1 MGTHSVPLNNDIKHA
16 GGAYHK
22 ATQPTQPTHP
32 THLSVTMLFLYTTI
46 SLQMNE

>member
-32 THLSVTMLFLYTTI
+32 THRSFFTPPFPCK
-46 SLQMNE
+46 

>member
-22 ATQPTQPTHP
+22 ATQPTPSP
-32 THLSVTMLFLYTTI
+32 LCYDALSLHHHFPA
-46 SLQMNE
+46 NERMTLL